1 MKTPVSI
8 RLRAAF
14 PALAAATALM
24 VVSAGCASAPVSVES
39 MAVAEASVQHASTS
53 NTSADAP
60 RELQVATSKLA
71 AAREAVLRK
80 DYERGRQLA
89 EQAEVDA
96 QVAELRAQ
104 TVRSERAAAETQD
117 ASRVLSEEVTRKSAR

>member
-1 MKTPVSI
+1 MKTSPLMRV
-8 RLRAAF
+8 RVGL
-14 PALAAATALM
+14 PALAAGATLLLLTA
-24 VVSAGCASAPVSVES
+24 CASAPVSVEQ
-39 MAVAEASVQHASTS
+39 MAVAEASVQSASST

-71 AAREAVLRK
+71 AAREAVQRK

-96 QVAELRAQ
+96 RVAELHAQ
-104 TVRSERAAAETQD
+104 TVRAQRAATESQD
-117 ASRVLSEEVTRKSAR
+117 AARVLAEEVTRKSAR

>member
-1 MKTPVSI
+1 
-8 RLRAAF
+8 
-14 PALAAATALM
+14 
-24 VVSAGCASAPVSVES
+24 
-39 MAVAEASVQHASTS
+39 MAVAEASVQSASSS